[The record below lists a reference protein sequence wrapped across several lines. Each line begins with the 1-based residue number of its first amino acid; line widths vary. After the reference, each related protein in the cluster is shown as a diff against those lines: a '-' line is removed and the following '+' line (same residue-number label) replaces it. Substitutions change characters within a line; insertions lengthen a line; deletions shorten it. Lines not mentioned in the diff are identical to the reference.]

1 MSQHNDLPTESLVQL
16 SIREMQEVLGGAS
29 VDRLLKLPGVEVES
43 TRYVGTANG
52 GVWKTTNF

>member
-1 MSQHNDLPTESLVQL
+1 MTQQHEQRTDELVQL
-16 SIREMQEVLGGAS
+16 SSAEMQNVLGGAS
-29 VDRLLKLPGVEVES
+29 VDYLLKIPDVERAS

>member
-1 MSQHNDLPTESLVQL
+1 MSQQNEPNTESLVLL
-16 SIREMQEVLGGAS
+16 SSQEMQELLGGAA
-29 VDRLLKLPGVEVES
+29 VDRLLKSPDVERAS